1 MTLKEKYKFKKQ
13 QRKHRKALIKLAK
26 EDEDFDWGYLHEL
39 VITKVRHMYEYYTA
53 GDNVWQTDDTR
64 FTIVATLKYVL
75 NLQDELDNLFKTPVD
90 GIEYDHS
97 VHGVTKVTYINEAKC
112 DLEYKYQREQEL
124 YKEIYSYIG
133 AHLQLW
139 WD

>member
-1 MTLKEKYKFKKQ
+1 MKKSMKQ
-13 QRKHRKALIKLAK
+13 YMNMRRKHKKTLVELAK
-26 EDEDFDWGYLHEL
+26 EDEDFDWYYLHTF
-39 VITKVRHMYEYYTA
+39 VITKIKHMYEYYTA

-97 VHGVTKVTYINEAKC
+97 VHGVTKVTYTNEAKSN
-112 DLEYKYQREQEL
+112 LEYKYQREQEL
-124 YKEIYSYIG
+124 YAEIYSYIG